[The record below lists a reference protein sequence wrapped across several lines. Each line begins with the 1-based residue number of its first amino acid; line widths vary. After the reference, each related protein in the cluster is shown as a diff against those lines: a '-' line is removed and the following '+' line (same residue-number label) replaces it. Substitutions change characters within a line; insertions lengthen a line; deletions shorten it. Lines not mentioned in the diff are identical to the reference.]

1 LFVEIHFN
9 SVYQMLLKVIF
20 LFFMMYAKTIRKKNL
35 RIENFSSPSQRNT
48 YFVQPVRIMNFSDG
62 VAHQVN
68 PPLDGCEND
77 ASPLDDV
84 IIRSRGDR
92 IAQTKITF
100 SNMRSS
106 DE

>member
-1 LFVEIHFN
+1 
-9 SVYQMLLKVIF
+9 
-20 LFFMMYAKTIRKKNL
+20 
-35 RIENFSSPSQRNT
+35 
-48 YFVQPVRIMNFSDG
+48 MNFSDG

>member
-1 LFVEIHFN
+1 
-9 SVYQMLLKVIF
+9 MLYIERKIINLNRRPFCKNTF
-20 LFFMMYAKTIRKKNL
+20 L
-35 RIENFSSPSQRNT
+35 
-48 YFVQPVRIMNFSDG
+48 VQPVRIMNFSDAI
-62 VAHQVN
+62 AHQVN